1 MASPDSG
8 KGSGSFRNVPFLIYK
23 EQRERGGRN
32 IVKREYPLRESGGAD
47 DLGPKLPAFTFTV
60 IVQGDDAQ
68 AQRKALRDAL
78 YAPGAGELIHPDYG
92 TLNVLID
99 NFESRYNVSEQR
111 VVEFTINAT
120 PQANDTAPDTQKDT
134 ATALTTKAGGGLNS
148 VFNTLA
154 DGWAVVSDNLH
165 DLQAMAD
172 TVSEKIDAL
181 ENTVSSVGIMQ
192 DISSFAASFS
202 AMKGNVTAL
211 ITSPLR
217 MAQQFAGVFSGLIAL
232 PSLPSLS
239 LLGGK
244 KRPRSGGVRTST
256 GQSSAQDAGITAGV
270 TPAGSL
276 TAPDEAV
283 RSQGG
288 TQLYQALSAFHDTL
302 VTQDRQRDLNGL
314 TPATQANIRLLQ
326 SVLQSAV
333 VLAQVQTAG
342 SLLTMA
348 VAQAATPAGAGATT
362 DTPIT
367 VPLLQSA
374 ADVQTVSHTL
384 GQSLDAQVLAFSGQ
398 GYTRTALALREA
410 RLALVEDLTTRGV
423 QLPGVSSVAVRT
435 TEPALVTLYRTT
447 GNSVQWQRFVRR
459 NGVVNPLFVPGG
471 SVVEVIDE

>member
-1 MASPDSG
+1 MSLTG
-8 KGSGSFRNVPFLIYK
+8 EGSFRNVPFLVYK

-99 NFESRYNVSEQR
+99 SFESRYNVSEQR
-111 VVEFTINAT
+111 VVEFTISAT
-120 PQANDTAPDTQKDT
+120 PQANDTAPQMQNDT
-134 ATALTTKAGGGLNS
+134 AAMLATKAGGGLNS

-192 DISSFAASFS
+192 DISAFAASFS
-202 AMKGNVTAL
+202 AMKGNITAL

-244 KRPRSGGVRTST
+244 KRPRSGGVSGT
-256 GQSSAQDAGITAGV
+256 GQSSAPDAGIAAGV

-276 TAPDEAV
+276 TTPDESV

-302 VTQDRQRDLNGL
+302 VIQDRQRDLNGL
-314 TPATQANIRLLQ
+314 TATAQANIRLIQ
-326 SVLQSAV
+326 SVMQSAV
-333 VLAQVQTAG
+333 ILAQVQTAG
-342 SLLTMA
+342 ELLTIA
-348 VAQAATPAGAGATT
+348 VAQSAMPADAGATT
-362 DTPIT
+362 DTPVT

-384 GQSLDAQVLAFSGQ
+384 GQSLDAQVMAFSGQ

-410 RLALVEDLTTRGV
+410 RLALVEDLTTRGIR
-423 QLPGVSSVAVRT
+423 LPGVSSVAVRT
-435 TEPALVTLYRTT
+435 TEPALVTLYRAT
-447 GNSVQWQRFVRR
+447 GDSTQWQRFVRR
-459 NGVVNPLFVPGG
+459 NGVVHPLFVPGG
-471 SVVEVIDE
+471 SVVEVINA

>member
-1 MASPDSG
+1 MSLTG
-8 KGSGSFRNVPFLIYK
+8 KGSFRNVPFLIYK

-60 IVQGDDAQ
+60 IVEGDDAQ
-68 AQRKALRDAL
+68 AQRKSLRDAL

-120 PQANDTAPDTQKDT
+120 PQANDTAPDAQKDT
-134 ATALTTKAGGGLNS
+134 ATALTTKAGNGLNS
-148 VFNTLA
+148 IFNTLA

-172 TVSEKIDAL
+172 TVSGKIDAL

-192 DISSFAASFS
+192 DISNFAASFS
-202 AMKGNVTAL
+202 AMKGNITAL

-239 LLGGK
+239 LLCDK
-244 KRPRSGGVRTST
+244 KRNQSGGTYT
-256 GQSSAQDAGITAGV
+256 GAS
-270 TPAGSL
+270 PAGSL
-276 TAPDEAV
+276 STPDEAV

-302 VTQDRQRDLNGL
+302 VTQDRQRDLNSL
-314 TPATQANIRLLQ
+314 TPAAQANIRLIQ
-326 SVLQSAV
+326 SVMQSAV
-333 VLAQVQTAG
+333 VLAQVQTAA
-342 SLLTMA
+342 SLLTIA
-348 VAQAATPAGAGATT
+348 VAQAATPAGTGATT

-367 VPLLQSA
+367 ISLLQSA
-374 ADVQTVSHTL
+374 ADVQAVSHML

-435 TEPALVTLYRTT
+435 TEPALVTLYRAT

-459 NGVVNPLFVPGG
+459 NGVVHPLFIPGG

>member
-1 MASPDSG
+1 MSFTG
-8 KGSGSFRNVPFLIYK
+8 KGSFRNVPFLIYK

-60 IVQGDDAQ
+60 IVEGDDAQ
-68 AQRKALRDAL
+68 AQRKSLRDAL

-120 PQANDTAPDTQKDT
+120 PQANDTAPDAQKDT
-134 ATALTTKAGGGLNS
+134 ATALTTKAGNGLNS
-148 VFNTLA
+148 IFNTLA

-172 TVSEKIDAL
+172 TVSGKIDAL

-192 DISSFAASFS
+192 DISNFAASFS
-202 AMKGNVTAL
+202 AMKGNITAL

-239 LLGGK
+239 LLCDK
-244 KRPRSGGVRTST
+244 KRNQSGGTYT
-256 GQSSAQDAGITAGV
+256 GAS
-270 TPAGSL
+270 PAGSL
-276 TAPDEAV
+276 STPDEAV

-302 VTQDRQRDLNGL
+302 VTQDRQRDLNSL
-314 TPATQANIRLLQ
+314 TPAAQANIRLIQ
-326 SVLQSAV
+326 SVMQSAV
-333 VLAQVQTAG
+333 VLAQVQTAA
-342 SLLTMA
+342 SLLTIA
-348 VAQAATPAGAGATT
+348 VAQAATPAGTGATT

-367 VPLLQSA
+367 VSLLQSA
-374 ADVQTVSHTL
+374 ADVQAVSHML

-435 TEPALVTLYRTT
+435 TEPALVTLYRAT

-459 NGVVNPLFVPGG
+459 NGVVHPLFIPGG